1 MRERKGGISADW
13 LKVTAMAAMVVD
25 HAGAVLFP
33 QILELR
39 LIGRIAFP
47 VYIWLLV
54 EGFVHTSSRK
64 RYFLQMA
71 ALAVISELPFD
82 LAFSGGWDLGWQN
95 VYFTLLTGLLLLTV
109 LEKTAKGGIVCALL
123 ATVALMAVSEF
134 GGFDYGCTGP
144 VLVAV
149 FYSFEKRQKPNRAAG
164 FALFA
169 CSNLLRPVFSGL
181 FSGALW
187 NGLLAEPLVWEGA
200 FGTVV
205 IESFGILAVPLLAR
219 YNGIRRWKR
228 GKLLFYFF
236 YPVHLLVIYGI
247 HLLVTIQP

>member
-25 HAGAVLFP
+25 HTGAVLFP
-33 QILELR
+33 RILELR

-47 VYIWLLV
+47 IYIWLLV

-64 RYFLQMA
+64 RYLLQMA
-71 ALAVISELPFD
+71 ALAVLSELPFD
-82 LAFSGGWDLGWQN
+82 LAFSGQWDWGWQN

-109 LEKTAKGGIVCALL
+109 LEKTAKGGSVCAFL
-123 ATVALMAVSEF
+123 ATAVLMAVSEF
-134 GGFDYGCTGP
+134 CHFDYGCTGP

-149 FYSFEKRQKPNRAAG
+149 FYSYQKDKKPGMAAG
-164 FALFA
+164 FLLFA
-169 CSNLLRPVFSGL
+169 CSNLLRPL
-181 FSGALW
+181 FRGIWNGGLW
-187 NGLLAEPLVWEGA
+187 NGLLAEPLVWKNA
-200 FGTVV
+200 FRTVA
-205 IESFGILAVPLLAR
+205 IESFGIMAVPILAR

-236 YPVHLLVIYGI
+236 YPVHLLLIHGI
-247 HLLVTIQP
+247 HLVLRISV